1 MLRTWELLYH
11 SEASFENLFLS
22 KNRGDF
28 REYLSGFLIYE
39 DIYGAQI
46 RAIYILISAFSVKGS
61 GGFRNMSILGLFSA
75 GLAVD
80 PLYTM
85 SSAVEMMGIGLGAY
99 VMLGLFP
106 GCACAES
113 QKNRARL

>member
-1 MLRTWELLYH
+1 
-11 SEASFENLFLS
+11 
-22 KNRGDF
+22 
-28 REYLSGFLIYE
+28 
-39 DIYGAQI
+39 
-46 RAIYILISAFSVKGS
+46 
-61 GGFRNMSILGLFSA
+61 MSILGLFSA